1 MAKILVVDD
10 HMPTRELLRAL
21 FQYKGHQ
28 VVLAA
33 GGPEAIVATV
43 DEMPDLI
50 IADVVMPGMDG
61 FTFVRMLREHTEGKS
76 VPVAMMSASLDEDNA
91 RMLAEKCGAV
101 DYLAK
106 PFDPEHAL
114 ALVSRMLLRG
124 CIPESGGLLNAS

>member
-33 GGPEAIVATV
+33 GGPEAIVATA

-61 FTFVRMLREHTEGKS
+61 FTFVRMLREHTECKS
-76 VPVAMMSASLDEDNA
+76 APVAMMSASLDEDKA
-91 RMLAEKCGAV
+91 RLLSEQCGAV

-106 PFDPEHAL
+106 PFEPERAL
-114 ALVSRMLLRG
+114 ELESRMLLRSRDG
-124 CIPESGGLLNAS
+124 ESEGRRNAS